1 MMHLVSQ
8 CMCVLCCMCVSLRA
22 FRLVCVTV
30 YVSLSWWHTLL
41 VSYSLSCVP
50 VSCCVPT
57 VLAVVFTRTVSS
69 MTNIKVW
76 AIDTISCAT
85 VNDLVDLMYNR
96 ALAQAETV
104 PRTVNQL
111 PHMMNQLS
119 GLRGITILYVFYYHW
134 HPYWPG
140 WLQCVFFNRPID
152 MQIFF
157 LLIGMSTFIQNKGKS
172 FYSPTSVLW
181 FWWQQFKRL
190 FPVFYLGVFLCFALP
205 EKRGVLTAVLWSQ
218 RHQSTALLLV

>member
-1 MMHLVSQ
+1 MYVCTL
-8 CMCVLCCMCVSLRA
+8 LY
-22 FRLVCVTV
+22 VCVTAC
-30 YVSLSWWHTLL
+30 LSFGVCHCVCLALL
-41 VSYSLSCVP
+41 VSLCHCVSHCVCWYVP
-50 VSCCVPT
+50 VSCVPT

-69 MTNIKVW
+69 MTNIKVR